1 MIRRKD
7 YLEDLAKAKLAKSA
21 YELGLEVGEHGHI
34 ETVGWVNQELKHMLQ
49 QAEDLSMV
57 EIIRKRYE
65 FGKEKGRLRREGKY
79 SQISSGG
86 KMRASGPGK
95 ELGGRTAMRA
105 PHDDHFVERVSAEE
119 GIWSTIEI
127 MKVARGD
134 PDLQAHLS
142 NLMAGLVDLHDRI
155 MEMPP
160 GKTPDRTFDSGLQM
174 ITEVGWLTTYEVK
187 FFDERS
193 TMANIDTT
201 SILARSLGES
211 ETPMCQPICN
221 VMETIGLKT
230 FGRHV
235 LAVEEACMAQGK
247 PNCTFKIFPREVPK
261 EVDG

>member
-34 ETVGWVNQELKHMLQ
+34 ETVGWVNQELKHMIQ
-49 QAEDLSMV
+49 QAEDLSMA
-57 EIIRKRYE
+57 EIVRKRYE

-86 KMRASGPGK
+86 KVKTGLGK
-95 ELGGRTAMRA
+95 ELSAHAIARRA
-105 PHDDHFVERVSAEE
+105 SEDRFVERISSEE
-119 GIWSTIEI
+119 GILSTIEI
-127 MKVARGD
+127 MRVARGD
-134 PDLQAHLS
+134 PDIQAHLS
-142 NLMAGLVDLHDRI
+142 NLLAGVVDLHDRI

-160 GKTPDRTFDSGLQM
+160 GRSPDSTFDSALQM

-193 TMANIDTT
+193 TMANIETT

-211 ETPMCQPICN
+211 ETPVCQPICN
-221 VMETIGLKT
+221 VLETIGLKT
-230 FGRHV
+230 FGKHV
-235 LAVEEACMAQGK
+235 LAVEESCMAQGK
-247 PNCTFKIFPREVPK
+247 PHCTFKMFPREVPK
-261 EVDG
+261 EVGI